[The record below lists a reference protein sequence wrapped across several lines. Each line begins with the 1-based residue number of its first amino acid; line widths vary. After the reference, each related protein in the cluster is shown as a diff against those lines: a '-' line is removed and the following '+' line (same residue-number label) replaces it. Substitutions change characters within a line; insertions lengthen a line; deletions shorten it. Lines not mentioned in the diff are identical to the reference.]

1 MQEKLSSLG
10 ARRLATLLTVGAL
23 ATAGEAAAQP
33 GGPRPPPGTFAP
45 PPPGAEGPGA
55 IYDRRSQLWDRDHAQ
70 RRAEWAARYCVDA
83 RRRNNAGA
91 GAVIGGVMGAIIGS
105 NVAGS
110 GSRGAGTVA
119 GGALGA
125 MAGAAVGSS
134 TTPTRSDA
142 CPPGFVVIAGAPAF
156 RFGPG
161 FSAAAVSG
169 PSWYSPWFW
178 TGDRWVFRP
187 YRYWWWDNQGFWQ
200 PGWRH
205 GRWSYSYRRW

>member
-23 ATAGEAAAQP
+23 ATAGE
-33 GGPRPPPGTFAP
+33 
-45 PPPGAEGPGA
+45 
-55 IYDRRSQLWDRDHAQ
+55 
-70 RRAEWAARYCVDA
+70 
-83 RRRNNAGA
+83 
-91 GAVIGGVMGAIIGS
+91 
-105 NVAGS
+105 
-110 GSRGAGTVA
+110 
-119 GGALGA
+119 
-125 MAGAAVGSS
+125 
-134 TTPTRSDA
+134 
-142 CPPGFVVIAGAPAF
+142 
-156 RFGPG
+156 
-161 FSAAAVSG
+161 AAAVSG